1 MAPGGSLSSDSASN
15 NPNEGV
21 LPEKEEYKI
30 ELKKDGNG
38 LGITIAGYVCEKGKE
53 IQKKISSFH
62 IGEITEFFCHSNFY
76 VKSSLENPKVL
87 KLPFLPFWGV

>member
-1 MAPGGSLSSDSASN
+1 MAPGGSLSSESASN

-38 LGITIAGYVCEKGKE
+38 LGITIAGYVCEKGKKIKKKNFLSKNIAVAQCGNVMVFLTFRFLCE
-53 IQKKISSFH
+53 IKF
-62 IGEITEFFCHSNFY
+62 
-76 VKSSLENPKVL
+76 
-87 KLPFLPFWGV
+87 

>member
-38 LGITIAGYVCEKGKE
+38 LGITIAGYVCEKGKKIE
-53 IQKKISSFH
+53 KKK
-62 IGEITEFFCHSNFY
+62 FF
-76 VKSSLENPKVL
+76 
-87 KLPFLPFWGV
+87 FLSKNIAVEV